1 MVNGKTKSGFAFSV
15 DENAMN
21 DMELVDVLADKET
34 DDAFRMSYIL
44 KHLLPAD
51 QRKKLYDHVRT
62 DNGRVPVDAV
72 AAEIEDIFVAMGDT
86 GKNS

>member
-44 KHLLPAD
+44 KRLLPAD

-62 DNGRVPVDAV
+62 DTGRVPVDAV
-72 AAEIEDIFVAMGDT
+72 VAEIEDIFAAMGDP

>member
-1 MVNGKTKSGFAFSV
+1 MVKGKTKTGFAFSV
-15 DENAMN
+15 DEDAMN

-44 KHLLPAD
+44 KRLLPAE

-62 DNGRVPVDAV
+62 DTGRVPVDAV
-72 AAEIEDIFVAMGDT
+72 VTEIEDIFAAMGDP